1 MSENLEEIEKAEIVE
16 ETTTQPI
23 INKTPEEMFKDWFE
37 DEGNKGMLSEMANE
51 LKKKFSDKNE
61 GWFDLQKMITFT
73 RFKKL
78 EECLQ
83 ILNLLKLGGLLVA
96 QIREKKEVYK
106 IVMNSDSK
114 LRVLQNLKKLKEKEL
129 KEIEEEILKL
139 QINS

>member
-1 MSENLEEIEKAEIVE
+1 MSENNEIEKAEIVE
-16 ETTTQPI
+16 ETTPHLS

-51 LKKKFSDKNE
+51 LKKKFGDKNE

-96 QIREKKEVYK
+96 QIKGKKEVYK

-114 LRVLQNLKKLKEKEL
+114 LRVLQNLKRLKEKEL
-129 KEIEEEILKL
+129 KEIDYEILKL

>member
-1 MSENLEEIEKAEIVE
+1 MSENNEIEKAEIVE
-16 ETTTQPI
+16 EIPTQPS
-23 INKTPEEMFKDWFE
+23 INKTTEEMFRDWFE

-51 LKKKFSDKNE
+51 LKKKFGDKNE

-96 QIREKKEVYK
+96 QIKGKKEVYK

-129 KEIEEEILKL
+129 KEIDDEILKL
-139 QINS
+139 QVNN